1 MAEWVPP
8 QHIAPDGSEQ
18 LAVLLVISTADGFT
32 SRWEGDEPSAAVRSE
47 VSEFA
52 RQMSVEDFIN
62 APRIGLPDLEHV
74 DERGMLDDAWRQGE
88 SSTEH
93 VAEIPRDGVPA
104 YADDSRGCR
113 PTGVRTAT
121 RWCAPGQSLCRRVEA
136 GKVAS
141 VRGRRWQCARSRR
154 TRGMWGSRPRT
165 RWHAARPPHEAERVV
180 AATDRKSRS
189 SRPERP
195 RRLRPQR

>member
-8 QHIAPDGSEQ
+8 QHIAPDGSEH

-93 VAEIPRDGVPA
+93 VAEIPRDEEFGRVV
-104 YADDSRGCR
+104 YLRLN
-113 PTGVRTAT
+113 VRACTAKQSAAWA
-121 RWCAPGQSLCRRVEA
+121 RERVIDFEFGPMGAPPEYPRV
-136 GKVAS
+136 S
-141 VRGRRWQCARSRR
+141 INDLFR
-154 TRGMWGSRPRT
+154 
-165 RWHAARPPHEAERVV
+165 HAAETA
-180 AATDRKSRS
+180 
-189 SRPERP
+189 
-195 RRLRPQR
+195 